1 MIQKSDWKTL
11 EMPPRTA
18 SFTLSYPLADSDLA
32 AIREGHRPEEME
44 DKWFMYCEGDT
55 LYIHRSWT
63 GYCIYAVAL
72 SQTGSLA
79 GTPPSTRR
87 PLSRRTGTWWN
98 SSSTASPA
106 GTAGAPR

>member
-44 DKWFMYCEGDT
+44 DKWFMY
-55 LYIHRSWT
+55 R
-63 GYCIYAVAL
+63 
-72 SQTGSLA
+72 
-79 GTPPSTRR
+79 
-87 PLSRRTGTWWN
+87 
-98 SSSTASPA
+98 
-106 GTAGAPR
+106 